1 MLAHGKFM
9 QNIEKIYKK
18 YSNTVYKY
26 LFCLTGKDEL
36 SEELTQETFSIA
48 VKEIKKFKGNCK
60 VSVWLCQIAKHL
72 WYKELKKSKKNISLD
87 DIEELQETETIEDVL
102 LRKEEKLKLYKD
114 IQKLDEKSREL
125 IYLRIIGNLN
135 FTEIGEILGKT
146 PNWARVNFYRAK
158 QKIREVSKNGEE
170 KRM

>member
-1 MLAHGKFM
+1 M
-9 QNIEKIYKK
+9 QNIEEIYKEH
-18 YSNTVYKY
+18 SNAVYKY
-26 LFCLTGKDEL
+26 LFCLTGNEDL
-36 SEELTQETFSIA
+36 SEELTQETFAIA

-72 WYKELKKSKKNISLD
+72 WYKELKKKKSIS
-87 DIEELQETETIEDVL
+87 IEEIEDLQETETVEDL
-102 LRKEEKLKLYKD
+102 IFRKEDKIKLFKD

-125 IYLRIIGNLN
+125 IYLRMVGNLD

-158 QKIREVSKNGEE
+158 QKIREVNKNGKEN
-170 KRM
+170 